1 MADLIRRPGSRPTR
15 REREQRAY
23 SLVLA
28 GGGASAVAVVTGL
41 LALVGILGWG
51 IPVLAAV
58 VAIICVL
65 LFRRAVSGR

>member
-1 MADLIRRPGSRPTR
+1 MADLTRRPGSRPTR

-41 LALVGILGWG
+41 LALVGVLGWG
-51 IPVLAAV
+51 IPVLAAA

>member
-1 MADLIRRPGSRPTR
+1 MADLIRRPGSRPSR

-23 SLVLA
+23 TLVLA
-28 GGGASAVAVVTGL
+28 GGGAGVAAVVTGL
-41 LALVGILGWG
+41 LALGGILGWG

-65 LFRRAVSGR
+65 LFRRTVSGR